1 MKPAMRKTTRIRLLK
16 SQIDKINDQ
25 NIKRDEWIATTNSII
40 LKVFPVSSPAKIS
53 QMGNIEDTPEFFND
67 ISPVKRIELRKLK
80 AERYLQNYIE
90 EIDLLGTES
99 NPNKIEG
106 FLSNFRFW

>member
-1 MKPAMRKTTRIRLLK
+1 MRKTTGIRLLK
-16 SQIDKINDQ
+16 SQIDKIHDQ
-25 NIKRDEWIATTNSII
+25 SIKREEWITSTNSVL
-40 LKVFPVSSPAKIS
+40 LKVFPVSSPTKIS

-67 ISPVKRIELRKLK
+67 ISPDKRNKIRKIK

-99 NPNKIEG
+99 DPNKVEG
-106 FLSNFRFW
+106 FLTNLRFW

>member
-1 MKPAMRKTTRIRLLK
+1 MRKTTGIRLLK

-25 NIKRDEWIATTNSII
+25 NIKRDEWISSTNSIL

-53 QMGNIEDTPEFFND
+53 QLRNIEDTPEFFND
-67 ISPVKRIELRKLK
+67 ISALKRVELRKLK

>member
-1 MKPAMRKTTRIRLLK
+1 MRKTTGITLLK
-16 SQIDKINDQ
+16 AQIDKINDQ
-25 NIKRDEWIATTNSII
+25 SIKRDEWITSTNSIL

-53 QMGNIEDTPEFFND
+53 QIGKIIDTPEFFND
-67 ISPVKRIELRKLK
+67 ISPLKGIEIRKLK
-80 AERYLQNYIE
+80 AERYLLNYIE
-90 EIDLLGTES
+90 EIELLGMES

>member
-1 MKPAMRKTTRIRLLK
+1 MRKTAGIRLLK

-25 NIKRDEWIATTNSII
+25 SIKRDEWITSTNSVL

-67 ISPVKRIELRKLK
+67 ISPDKRTEIRKLK

-99 NPNKIEG
+99 DPNKVEG
-106 FLSNFRFW
+106 FLANLRFW

>member
-1 MKPAMRKTTRIRLLK
+1 MRKTKGIRLLK

-25 NIKRDEWIATTNSII
+25 SIKREEWITTTNSIL
-40 LKVFPVSSPAKIS
+40 LKVFPISSSAKIS
-53 QMGNIEDTPEFFND
+53 QMGNIEDTPDFFND
-67 ISPVKRIELRKLK
+67 ISPLKGIELRKLK

-99 NPNKIEG
+99 HPNKIES

>member
-1 MKPAMRKTTRIRLLK
+1 MRKTTRIRLLK

-25 NIKRDEWIATTNSII
+25 NIKRDEWIATTHSIL
-40 LKVFPVSSPAKIS
+40 LKVFPVSSPTKIS

-67 ISPVKRIELRKLK
+67 ISPSKGIELRKLK

-106 FLSNFRFW
+106 FLSNLRFW

>member
-1 MKPAMRKTTRIRLLK
+1 MRKTTGIRLLK
-16 SQIDKINDQ
+16 SQIEKINDQ
-25 NIKRDEWIATTNSII
+25 SIKRDEWISTTNSIL

-53 QMGNIEDTPEFFND
+53 QMGNIVDTPEFFND
-67 ISPVKRIELRKLK
+67 ISPSKGIELRKLK

>member
-1 MKPAMRKTTRIRLLK
+1 MRKTTGIRLLK
-16 SQIDKINDQ
+16 SQIEKIKDQ
-25 NIKRDEWIATTNSII
+25 NIKREEWITTTNSIL

-67 ISPVKRIELRKLK
+67 ISPIQSVEIRKLK

-90 EIDLLGTES
+90 EIDLLGTEAH
-99 NPNKIEG
+99 PNKIEG